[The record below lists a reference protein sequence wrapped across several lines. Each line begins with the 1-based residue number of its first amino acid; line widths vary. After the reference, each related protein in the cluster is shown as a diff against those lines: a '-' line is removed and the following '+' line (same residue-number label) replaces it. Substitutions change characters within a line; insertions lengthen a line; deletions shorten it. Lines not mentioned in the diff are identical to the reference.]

1 MSILDPPEAQINAAR
16 EKQQQEK
23 EAADNEGEQDNEPA
37 VEENVVVVQEQAAA
51 GEEGKEKI
59 VHVID
64 GEEIHLVCQVVLQKE
79 TPDGLKDEECLAAA
93 PQGMAGLCK

>member
-23 EAADNEGEQDNEPA
+23 EAAENEGEQDNEPA
-37 VEENVVVVQEQAAA
+37 VEENVVEQEQAGA

>member
-1 MSILDPPEAQINAAR
+1 ME
-16 EKQQQEK
+16 
-23 EAADNEGEQDNEPA
+23 
-37 VEENVVVVQEQAAA
+37 QEQAGI

-64 GEEIHLVCQVVLQKE
+64 GEEIHLVCQVMLQKE
-79 TPDGLKDEECLAAA
+79 TPDGLRDEECLAAA